1 MDTLSSSHGFVKSL
15 QIGRRILKDIN
26 KVIKFPAT
34 GREILD
40 QLQLRV
46 VVFEDRIEVKA
57 AFPLKANPR
66 TQRRPI

>member
-1 MDTLSSSHGFVKSL
+1 MDTLSSPYGFVKL
-15 QIGRRILKDIN
+15 QVGRRILKDIN

-46 VVFEDRIEVKA
+46 VVFEDRIELKA
-57 AFPLKANPR
+57 AFYNKNLEGVG
-66 TQRRPI
+66 